1 MAIFNSIIVVNTAI
15 FRVMKPKADRKLLDE
30 SKVKK
35 CEEFLKTFED
45 YDMEEC
51 GQIYQSYGR
60 KKYMIEIVSFVLFQ
74 QKVANG
80 ESKVIEIAFEDLE
93 AFFRK

>member
-1 MAIFNSIIVVNTAI
+1 
-15 FRVMKPKADRKLLDE
+15 MKPKADRKLLDE

-51 GQIYQSYGR
+51 GQIYQTYGR
-60 KKYMIEIVSFVLFQ
+60 KKYMIEIVSFCFISA
-74 QKVANG
+74 K
-80 ESKVIEIAFEDLE
+80 SC
-93 AFFRK
+93 

>member
-1 MAIFNSIIVVNTAI
+1 
-15 FRVMKPKADRKLLDE
+15 MKPKADRKMLDE

-51 GQIYQSYGR
+51 RQIYQSYGR
-60 KKYMIEIVSFVLFQ
+60 KKYMIEIVSFCFISA
-74 QKVANG
+74 KG
-80 ESKVIEIAFEDLE
+80 C
-93 AFFRK
+93 